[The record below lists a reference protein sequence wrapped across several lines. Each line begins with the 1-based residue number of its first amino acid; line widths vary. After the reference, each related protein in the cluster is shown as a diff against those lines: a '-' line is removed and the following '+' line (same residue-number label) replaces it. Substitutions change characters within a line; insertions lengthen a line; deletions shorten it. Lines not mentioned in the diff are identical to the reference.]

1 MPWNWRL
8 MFSLLFLLAGEVVI
22 TLIQM
27 YEANYP
33 EILKTCYIINGK
45 FYSMYEIFQL
55 FEHVYWFTAPKVF
68 AFAFSVAKRFMN
80 EYTLSKIQ
88 IYKADP
94 PKWQSAIFSNVA
106 KDQVPAY
113 FGGTL
118 KDPDGNPK
126 LGTKVKTPPL
136 NPNQLVN

>member
-1 MPWNWRL
+1 MKYFNCNVC
-8 MFSLLFLLAGEVVI
+8 FSAGEVVL

-33 EILKTCYIINGK
+33 EILKTCYIINGRSVRETRRCK
-45 FYSMYEIFQL
+45 LIYRYDSFS
-55 FEHVYWFTAPKVF
+55 APKVF
-68 AFAFSVAKRFMN
+68 ALAFSVAKRFMN

-88 IYKADP
+88 IHKTDP
-94 PKWQSAIFSNVA
+94 AKWQSAIFSNTER
-106 KDQVPAY
+106 DQVPAF

-126 LGTKVKTPPL
+126 LRTKVHISPL
-136 NPNQLVN
+136 TR